1 MSIGDVTK
9 MLTDFEKAGM
19 KMEMKNDAMN
29 DAMGMG
35 EDNGEAD
42 EIYGAIMGEI
52 GMNVEMGAATGVGA
66 IQSNKIPAKAAVQEE
81 SKNDAEVDDLEARMA
96 ALGGMW
102 KQLDNTKTINKN
114 SCIN

>member
-1 MSIGDVTK
+1 MGAMQNTVGVMKEADKNMSISDITK

-29 DAMGMG
+29 DAMGMT

-52 GMNVEMGAATGVGA
+52 GMDVSVG
-66 IQSNKIPAKAAVQEE
+66 
-81 SKNDAEVDDLEARMA
+81 
-96 ALGGMW
+96 
-102 KQLDNTKTINKN
+102 
-114 SCIN
+114 

>member
-1 MSIGDVTK
+1 MSIAEVTK

-19 KMEMKNDAMN
+19 KMEMKNDAMQ

-52 GMNVEMGAATGVGA
+52 GMDVEVGAAAGMGQ
-66 IQSNKIPAKAAVQEE
+66 IKSNKVPVQANKEE
-81 SKNDAEVDDLEARMA
+81 EKQSDAEVDDLEARMA
-96 ALGGMW
+96 ALGGM
-102 KQLDNTKTINKN
+102 
-114 SCIN
+114 

>member
-19 KMEMKNDAMN
+19 KMEMKNDAMT
-29 DAMGMG
+29 DAMGC

-52 GMNVEMGAATGVGA
+52 GMDVEIGANAATGQ
-66 IQSNKIPAKAAVQEE
+66 I
-81 SKNDAEVDDLEARMA
+81 
-96 ALGGMW
+96 
-102 KQLDNTKTINKN
+102 
-114 SCIN
+114 

>member
-1 MSIGDVTK
+1 MQNTVGVMQEADKNMSISDITK

-29 DAMGMG
+29 DAMGMT

-52 GMNVEMGAATGVGA
+52 GMDVSVG
-66 IQSNKIPAKAAVQEE
+66 
-81 SKNDAEVDDLEARMA
+81 
-96 ALGGMW
+96 
-102 KQLDNTKTINKN
+102 
-114 SCIN
+114 

>member
-1 MSIGDVTK
+1 MGAMQNTVGVMQEADKNMSISDITK

-29 DAMGMG
+29 DAMGMT

-52 GMNVEMGAATGVGA
+52 GMDVSVG
-66 IQSNKIPAKAAVQEE
+66 
-81 SKNDAEVDDLEARMA
+81 
-96 ALGGMW
+96 
-102 KQLDNTKTINKN
+102 
-114 SCIN
+114 